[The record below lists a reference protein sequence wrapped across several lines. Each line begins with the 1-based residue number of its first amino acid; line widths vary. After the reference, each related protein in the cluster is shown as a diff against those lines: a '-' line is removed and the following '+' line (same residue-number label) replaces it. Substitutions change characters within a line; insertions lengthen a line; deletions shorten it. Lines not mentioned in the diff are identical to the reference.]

1 MNEELQQLMANW
13 SVALLQLA
21 YKDSIWEAKA
31 ALEHLKA
38 NARTKGK
45 LSNI

>member
-1 MNEELQQLMANW
+1 MNEELQQLMAGW
-13 SVALLQLA
+13 SVALMQLT
-21 YKDSIWEAKA
+21 YKETIWEAKA

-38 NARTKGK
+38 LARTKGK